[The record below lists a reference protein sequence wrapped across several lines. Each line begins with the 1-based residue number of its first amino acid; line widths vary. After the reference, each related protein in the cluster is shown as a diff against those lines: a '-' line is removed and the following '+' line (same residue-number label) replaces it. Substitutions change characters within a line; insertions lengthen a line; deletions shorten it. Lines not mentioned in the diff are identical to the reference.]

1 MTVKNEFISF
11 IICGGIAALVNMGTR
26 WLLNHILSYAVSIC
40 ISYLLGMLTAF
51 FLFKIW
57 VFGATQSSKAL
68 RESIWFIIIN
78 ALALFQTLLISIGL
92 TDYVFP
98 FMQFHFYPEDCAHII
113 GVLFPVFTSFIGH
126 KYLTFKRI

>member
-26 WLLNHILSYAVSIC
+26 WLLNHIFSYAVSIC

-68 RESIWFIIIN
+68 R
-78 ALALFQTLLISIGL
+78 ALFQTLLISIGL

>member
-1 MTVKNEFISF
+1 M
-11 IICGGIAALVNMGTR
+11 
-26 WLLNHILSYAVSIC
+26 AVEP
-40 ISYLLGMLTAF
+40 YLLLRCVYLYQLSSRYAYRF

-92 TDYVFP
+92 TDYVFS